1 MRRRFR
7 PFLTGRAD
15 ILILLPAKK
24 RIGSGLIIMSHNPYN
39 RKYEQKEERMV
50 SWRDLSC
57 DEQGKQAD
65 SAF

>member
-1 MRRRFR
+1 
-7 PFLTGRAD
+7 
-15 ILILLPAKK
+15 
-24 RIGSGLIIMSHNPYN
+24 MSHNPYN

-57 DEQGKQAD
+57 DEQGKQED